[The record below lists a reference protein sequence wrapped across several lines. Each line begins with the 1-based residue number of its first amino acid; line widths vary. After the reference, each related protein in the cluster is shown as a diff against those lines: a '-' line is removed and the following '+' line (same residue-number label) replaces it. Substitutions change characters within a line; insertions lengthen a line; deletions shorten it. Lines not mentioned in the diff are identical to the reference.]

1 MSDKI
6 VRIGGASGFW
16 GDSAIAA
23 PQLVHGAELDYL
35 VFDYLAQITM
45 SIMARMRARDPNA
58 GYAVDFV
65 SVVMKRL
72 VCDIAEKGI
81 KVVSNAG
88 GVNPIAC
95 AEALRAVAEEAGV
108 DLRIAVVLGDDL
120 IDRVDALRQAGTV
133 EMFTGAPLPETVMS
147 ANAYFGA
154 LPIARALDAGAD
166 VVITGRCV
174 DSAVTLGPL
183 VHAFGWAADDYD
195 RLAAGSLAGHILEC
209 GAQATGGLFTDWRDV
224 PDWDNIGYP
233 VAECAA
239 DGSFV
244 VAKPAD
250 TGGIVTAA
258 TLSEQ
263 MLYEVGDPQRY
274 MLPDVVCD
282 FTGVEVRAVGE
293 NRVRVSGAR
302 GYPPTDTYKVCAN
315 FQDGYRCTGV
325 LTIGGIDA
333 ADKARKTAEA
343 VLKRTRRMIGMV
355 NLGDYRATNVEL
367 IGTESMYGPNA
378 RVDNPREVVTK
389 ISVTHDDRRALEI
402 FAREVTSPGT
412 SMSPGTTGFFGGRPK
427 PSPVVRLFS
436 FLIAKDQVAS
446 RIWIAGEERPVE
458 VPTAGGFVTAEVTPA
473 VARPAPAPP
482 AGPTETVPLIRLA
495 TGRSGDKGNNSNIAI
510 IARKPEYLPL
520 LRQALTPE
528 AVVRHLGHLFDGARR
543 VERFEVPGIHALNFV
558 LYDALG
564 GGGIA
569 SLRNDSLGKAH
580 AQMLLDFAIEAPR
593 AWNLADPPVA
603 A

>member
-1 MSDKI
+1 MSDKV

-23 PQLVHGAELDYL
+23 PQLVHGVELDYL
-35 VFDYLAQITM
+35 VFDYLAEITM
-45 SIMARMRARDPNA
+45 SIMARMRARDPNS
-58 GYAVDFV
+58 GYAIDFV
-65 SVVMKRL
+65 TVVMQRL
-72 VCDIAEKGI
+72 VRDIAEQGI
-81 KVVSNAG
+81 KVVTNAG
-88 GVNPIAC
+88 GVNPKAC
-95 AEALRAVAEEAGV
+95 AEALQRVAEEAGV
-108 DLRIAVVLGDDL
+108 ALKIAVVLGDDVV
-120 IDRVDALRQAGTV
+120 DRIEALRRAGTV

-154 LPIARALDAGAD
+154 LPIARALGAGAD

-183 VHAFGWAADDYD
+183 VHEFAWAADDYD

-244 VAKPAD
+244 IAKPAE
-250 TGGIVTAA
+250 TGGIVTEA

-263 MLYEVGDPQRY
+263 MLYEIGDPQRY

-282 FTGVEVRAVGE
+282 FTGVEMRQVGE
-293 NRVRVSGAR
+293 DRVRVSGAR

-315 FQDGYRCTGV
+315 FQDGYRSTGV

-333 ADKARKTAEA
+333 AGKAEKTADA
-343 VLKRTRRMIGMV
+343 VLKRTRRMFGML

-367 IGTESMYGPNA
+367 IGAESMYGPNA
-378 RVDNPREVVTK
+378 RVKDPREVVLKLT
-389 ISVTHDDRRALEI
+389 VTHDERRALEI

-427 PSPVVRLFS
+427 ASSIVRLFS
-436 FLIAKDQVAS
+436 FVIPKDQVVN
-446 RIWIAGEERPVE
+446 RVWMAGEEWPVE
-458 VPTAGGFVTAEVTPA
+458 LPTAGGFDTASVKPA
-473 VARPAPAPP
+473 LPAPAPAPP
-482 AGPTETVPLIRLA
+482 SGPTVTVPLVRLA

-510 IARKPEYLPL
+510 VARKPEYLPL
-520 LRQALTPE
+520 IRHVLTPA
-528 AVVRHLGHLFDGARR
+528 AVAEHLGHLFDGARR
-543 VERFEVPGIHALNFV
+543 VERFEVPGINALNFV

-569 SLRNDSLGKAH
+569 SLRNDSLGKAY
-580 AQMLLDFAIEAPR
+580 AQMLLDFPVEAPV
-593 AWNLADPPVA
+593 AWGLSDESVA